1 MTADRHDLI
10 LRAQTGDGA
19 ALGRLLAECQIDAR
33 RYAMRHCATSE
44 IDDAVQETL
53 LIVVRRL
60 HALRTAAAFAGSLFT
75 VVRRECSRLMRR
87 LVSHEDIDD
96 DRIAAELAAHS
107 DEQLR
112 LELVFALESLPA
124 HYLEIVLMRDVE
136 ELTIAEIC
144 ARLGVTVATAKA
156 RLRRAR
162 LLMREYMLG
171 EDAGAA

>member
-1 MTADRHDLI
+1 MTAYRHNLI
-10 LRAQTGDGA
+10 LRAQTGDGD
-19 ALGRLLAECQIDAR
+19 ALDRLLAMCQVDAR
-33 RYAMRHCATSE
+33 RYAMRHCAASE
-44 IDDAVQETL
+44 IDDAVQESL
-53 LIVVRRL
+53 LIVVRRV
-60 HALRTAAAFAGSLFT
+60 HALRTAAAFAGWLFT
-75 VVRRECSRLMRR
+75 VVRRECARMMRR

-124 HYLEIVLMRDVE
+124 HYLEIIMLRDVE

-144 ARLGVTVATAKA
+144 ARLGVTVAVAKA